1 MMFVILLLLLL
12 LVPDLYVWHH
22 LLRNVHWAWQ
32 LLYWLPLIATI
43 ALMLLMRS
51 PWTEPWMFR
60 GAMVLLLCFSVPK
73 LLFFI
78 FSLVGQVAGRFAPVA
93 VKTMDGAGAAVA
105 VAMLCI
111 VVYGLFVGWKQ
122 LTVNEVELSFDDLPK
137 EFDGYRIV
145 QLSDMHIGTYDA
157 APEIVG
163 EIADKVNTLDA
174 DMICFTGDL
183 VNGSPDEL
191 APYIKTLGRMKAKD
205 GIYSIMGNHDYCMY
219 GMAKAKGKLS
229 AEQVRR
235 ANVQRLQAMER
246 QMGWQLLLNENV
258 MLHRGNDSI
267 MLAGVENSSKPPFPD
282 YGDLKKTLSFPSQGR
297 AEVGPFTILLS
308 HDPTHWQREVLPE
321 SSVQLQLSGHTHS
334 TQFRLFG
341 WSPASFTYKEY
352 AGLYEML
359 ADGTETFNPDTPTSA
374 SRKLFVC
381 TGTGGNLPFRVG
393 VKPEIV
399 LITLRCK

>member
-1 MMFVILLLLLL
+1 MIVILLLLLVL

-22 LLRNVHWAWQ
+22 LLRNTHWAWQ
-32 LLYWLPLIATI
+32 LLYWIPFVATI

-51 PWTEPWMFR
+51 PWNEPWMFR
-60 GAMVLLLCFSVPK
+60 GGLTLILCFSLPK
-73 LLFFI
+73 FLFFLCSI
-78 FSLVGQVAGRFAPVA
+78 IGQIIGRFAPMGQHV
-93 VKTMDGAGAAVA
+93 MDGVGGVMAVL
-105 VAMLCI
+105 MFGI
-111 VVYGLFVGWKQ
+111 TIYGLFFGWKQ
-122 LTVNEVELSFDDLPK
+122 MTVNEVELAFDDLPK

-145 QLSDMHIGTYDA
+145 QLSDMHIGTYGS
-157 APEIVG
+157 APEIVS
-163 EIADKVNTLDA
+163 EIAETVNTLNA
-174 DMICFTGDL
+174 DLICFTGDL

-191 APYIKTLGRMKAKD
+191 APFVKTLTKMKSKD

-219 GMAKAKGKLS
+219 GGAKKSVKKEIS
-229 AEQVRR
+229 
-235 ANVQRLQAMER
+235 RLQSMER
-246 QMGWQLLLNENV
+246 EMGWHLLLNDNV

-282 YGDLKKTLSFPSQGR
+282 YGDLKKALYSPSLGR
-297 AEVGPFTILLS
+297 AGEGTFTILLS

-334 TQFRLFG
+334 TQFRMFG

-352 AGLYEML
+352 AGTYEMFP
-359 ADGTETFNPDTPTSA
+359 DGTETFNPEAPSSA

-399 LITLRCK
+399 VITLRCK